1 MPFLTFKSEIAKT
14 FKNKKLLNRA
24 YKIIYKRIMIMINT
38 VQSIYWMRSG
48 KLVMIRMIFF
58 L

>member
-38 VQSIYWMRSG
+38 VQSINWMRSG